1 MQIGIDA
8 SRAVVG
14 VRTGTEQYSAHL
26 LEALSTLDGAA
37 QHHFAC
43 YVNAPPGSDPQALFG
58 FPLPPNF
65 QVRALPFP
73 RLWTHLRLS
82 GEMLRRAPDVL
93 FVPSHVVPLI
103 HPRATVVTIHDVGYL
118 YYPAAHTRAS

>member
-26 LEALSTLDGAA
+26 LEALTTLEGAA

-43 YVNAPPGSDPQALFG
+43 YVNAPRGGDPQALFG
-58 FPLPPNF
+58 FALPPNF
-65 QVRALPFP
+65 RVRALPW
-73 RLWTHLRLS
+73 RRVWTHVRLS
-82 GEMLRRAPDVL
+82 AEMLRHPPNVL
-93 FVPSHVVPLI
+93 FVPAHV
-103 HPRATVVTIHDVGYL
+103 
-118 YYPAAHTRAS
+118 